1 MSITLPRHVEIL
13 RMRRIA
19 ALSVLVVSCILAQ
32 GCATIRTTDPPR
44 TATELYLLS
53 EATRK
58 AIDQI
63 TADAMRDRKVF
74 VDASYLT
81 ANVSENLFAIAEL
94 RRKLLMDGVRLME
107 KREQAEVIV
116 EVRSG
121 GIGIDRLEYLL
132 GIPSL
137 YLTGGRD
144 AAQVPIATPE
154 LSIVKNIR
162 QKGYASVAF
171 VAYWA
176 DTGELV
182 ASSGPFLGKT
192 FREDWW
198 IFGVGPKT
206 LGNIPPAQK

>member
-1 MSITLPRHVEIL
+1 
-13 RMRRIA
+13 MRRIA
-19 ALSVLVVSCILAQ
+19 LLIFFLLIGMVDF

-44 TATELYLLS
+44 TATEQFLLT

-58 AIDQI
+58 AVDQI
-63 TADAMRDRKVF
+63 RADTLRDRKIFTDV
-74 VDASYLT
+74 SYLVP
-81 ANVSENLFAIAEL
+81 NVPENMFAIAEL
-94 RRKLLMDGVRLME
+94 RRKLLMDGVRIVE
-107 KREQAEVIV
+107 KRDQAEVIL

-121 GIGIDRLEYLL
+121 GIGIDRLEYLF
-132 GIPSL
+132 GIPSF
-137 YLTGGRD
+137 YLTPTTGNNT
-144 AAQVPIATPE
+144 QVPLATPE
-154 LSIVKNIR
+154 LSIFKNTR
-162 QKGYASVAF
+162 QKGYAAIAF

-206 LGNIPPAQK
+206 LGNIPPAEK